1 LLQDIIAQLKK
12 IKLKQDTG
20 LADYQ
25 DMQVYSDS
33 NQALEDTGRP
43 YQNLSVTKDC
53 IIRQFSSDAN
63 PDELKWHQDD
73 EDRVVTVLECGKG
86 WGFQY
91 DNELPY
97 ELEPGDILFI
107 LRHEWHR
114 VVKGTGDLIIKIDT
128 NGEEKIKNFNNEVTN

>member
-1 LLQDIIAQLKK
+1 
-12 IKLKQDTG
+12 
-20 LADYQ
+20 
-25 DMQVYSDS
+25 MQAYSDL

-43 YQNLSVTKDC
+43 YQNLSVTKNC
-53 IIRQFSSDAN
+53 IVRSFSSDVD

-73 EDRVVTVLECGKG
+73 EDRLITILEAGTG

-97 ELEPGDILFI
+97 ELEVGDILFI

-114 VVKGTGDLIIKIDT
+114 VIKGEGDLVIKIDLDDK
-128 NGEEKIKNFNNEVTN
+128 GRFQQEKN

>member
-1 LLQDIIAQLKK
+1 
-12 IKLKQDTG
+12 
-20 LADYQ
+20 
-25 DMQVYSDS
+25 MQVYSDS
-33 NQALEDTGRP
+33 NQALADTGRP
-43 YQNLSVTKDC
+43 YQNLSVTKGC
-53 IIRQFSSDAN
+53 IIRQFSSDVN

-73 EDRVVTVLECGKG
+73 EDRIVTVLECGKG

-114 VVKGTGDLIIKIDT
+114 VIKGTGDLIIKIDT
-128 NGEEKIKNFNNEVTN
+128 NGEEKIKNFNNEVAN